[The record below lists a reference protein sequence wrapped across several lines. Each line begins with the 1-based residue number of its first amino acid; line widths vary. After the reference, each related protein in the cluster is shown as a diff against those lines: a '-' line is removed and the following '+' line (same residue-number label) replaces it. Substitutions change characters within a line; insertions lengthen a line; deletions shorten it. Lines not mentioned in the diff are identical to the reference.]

1 MGCTEIVVSDTLKRN
16 GIISDRITGG
26 ARKKVR
32 NHNRGKELLLAN
44 LSYIKDNMKL
54 VSKSDMSKKFGMNI
68 TTFSNI
74 LKDIGI
80 DYKYIEPKEIW
91 YNMNMAKKVVG
102 LKLIGFKQPE
112 ICDKL
117 GISLYKIYKLKKLY
131 MLEVLK

>member
-1 MGCTEIVVSDTLKRN
+1 
-16 GIISDRITGG
+16 
-26 ARKKVR
+26 
-32 NHNRGKELLLAN
+32 
-44 LSYIKDNMKL
+44 MKL

-102 LKLIGFKQPE
+102 LEADGFKQPE

-131 MLEVLK
+131 MLEVSK